1 MGNIS
6 KRKKI
11 QFTAKLLLL
20 PSALWDLARSSR
32 CRGAPVF
39 RITIFQL
46 LNYSLNLTKV
56 LKSNFTTAFFN
67 SNNIFYLALHNFC
80 NASSRDAT
88 FYLQEPIKLKDNS
101 NSQDRRF
108 IRAMTNDH
116 TEYFTS
122 INKFFITKRL
132 KNIQEVLL

>member
-1 MGNIS
+1 M
-6 KRKKI
+6 
-11 QFTAKLLLL
+11 
-20 PSALWDLARSSR
+20 
-32 CRGAPVF
+32 
-39 RITIFQL
+39 
-46 LNYSLNLTKV
+46 
-56 LKSNFTTAFFN
+56 
-67 SNNIFYLALHNFC
+67 LHNFC